1 MNRYYPMTMGPEV
14 HVWTYDRISDLLD
27 TNPLDLKKAART
39 LKRRGL
45 PLRPYQPFTHFLGF
59 QADTPNSL
67 REIGV
72 FFMEGASNGGAT
84 SILSSQGDPVIRIRK
99 FLDNY
104 LHGKHYF
111 TGEPLG
117 LQSPFYV
124 LADITTERIVR
135 EQINFPGFVTLLDR

>member
-1 MNRYYPMTMGPEV
+1 MNRYYPMAMGPEV
-14 HVWTYDRISDLLD
+14 HVWRYDQISDLLN
-27 TNPLDLKKAART
+27 TNPLDIKKAART

-72 FFMEGASNGGAT
+72 FSMREVNNGGAT
-84 SILSSQGDPVIRIRK
+84 SILSSQGDPAVRIRE

-104 LHGKHYF
+104 LHGKDFF
-111 TGEPLG
+111 TAEPRG
-117 LQSPFYV
+117 FASPFYV
-124 LADITTERIVR
+124 LTDLTTERIVR
-135 EQINFPGFVTLLDR
+135 EQVNFPGFVTLLDR